1 MEFSKLLLAVNYI
14 IFALLVISSYFYE
27 GVADIAVAWI
37 AVLAIGTGFYF
48 WKSKAENRMKIP
60 IYMLLKL
67 PKSMRDDVDMTEIIK
82 SILGD

>member
-14 IFALLVISSYFYE
+14 IFAVLVVSSYFYD
-27 GVADIAVAWI
+27 GISDIAVAWI
-37 AVLAIGTGFYF
+37 AVLGIGTGFYF